1 VLGSPIAHSLSPV
14 LHQAAYD
21 ALGLSD
27 WTYEAIES
35 DEASL
40 GEVLSRLERLGR
52 AGASLTMPLKRAVL
66 PMLARTDRLVADV
79 GACNT
84 VLFGGV
90 DGDWY
95 GANTDVPG
103 MVAALRRGGD
113 SGDSGDSGGV
123 QSAMVLGGG
132 ATAASAIAALAELAV
147 GEVTVY
153 LRRPEAAA
161 ELVAVAERVGVV
173 PPSVASFAEAGAR
186 LGEAELV
193 VSTTPGGATDIL
205 VTELPGRVSGVLF
218 DVVYA
223 PWPTPLAAAWSA
235 RGGVVVGG
243 LELLVEQAALQVELM
258 TGQKPP
264 VEAMRAAGVA
274 ALGRG

>member
-1 VLGSPIAHSLSPV
+1 
-14 LHQAAYD
+14 
-21 ALGLSD
+21 
-27 WTYEAIES
+27 
-35 DEASL
+35 
-40 GEVLSRLERLGR
+40 
-52 AGASLTMPLKRAVL
+52 
-66 PMLARTDRLVADV
+66 
-79 GACNT
+79 
-84 VLFGGV
+84 
-90 DGDWY
+90 
-95 GANTDVPG
+95 
-103 MVAALRRGGD
+103 
-113 SGDSGDSGGV
+113 
-123 QSAMVLGGG
+123 
-132 ATAASAIAALAELAV
+132 
-147 GEVTVY
+147 
-153 LRRPEAAA
+153 
-161 ELVAVAERVGVV
+161 
-173 PPSVASFAEAGAR
+173 
-186 LGEAELV
+186 